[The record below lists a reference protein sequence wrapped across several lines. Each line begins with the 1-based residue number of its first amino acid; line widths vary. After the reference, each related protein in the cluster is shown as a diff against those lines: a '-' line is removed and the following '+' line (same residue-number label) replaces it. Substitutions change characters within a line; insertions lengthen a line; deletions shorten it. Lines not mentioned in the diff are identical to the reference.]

1 MESLSFEA
9 ARTVVNSFVISRV
22 DYCNSLLAGILNCF
36 LDRLQPV
43 LNASAKLL
51 CGCQKYDHVTPL
63 IRDRLHWLRVPQ
75 RIEFKLC
82 LLTFKSL
89 RGMAPR
95 YLADLCGSTSAA
107 ETGYNLRSA
116 THGDLRVRRVCTKF
130 GDRAFSVAGPRV
142 WNKLPMDIRS
152 CDLVESFKRKLNDIY
167 FASPMD
173 FN

>member
-1 MESLSFEA
+1 
-9 ARTVVNSFVISRV
+9 
-22 DYCNSLLAGILNCF
+22 
-36 LDRLQPV
+36 LQAV

-63 IRDRLHWLRVPQ
+63 IRDRLHWLPVPQ

-95 YLADLCGSTSAA
+95 YLADLCTTAA

-116 THGDLRVRRVCTKF
+116 AHGDLRVRKMHTKF
-130 GDRAFSVAGPRV
+130 GDRAFSVAGPRA
-142 WNKLPMDIRS
+142 WNKLPMDIRL
-152 CDLVESFKRKLNDIY
+152 CDSVDSFKRRLKQHLFCIAY
-167 FASPMD
+167 GF
-173 FN
+173 